1 MNVASW
7 ASFANV
13 RSRFM
18 QQQITDSLIIIA
30 GKGVYP
36 LELAA
41 SARAQ
46 GVKRLA
52 AVAFP
57 GETEK
62 SIARLVDE
70 VAWIKL
76 GQYAAMLDAM
86 RATKIPAAVMAGQ
99 ISPTAL
105 FRVRPDAAF
114 FALLGRL
121 PEKNAETIFGAVGD
135 DLKKIGIEL
144 LAAHRFM
151 EKSMPEPGLLTATA
165 PTESQQRDIELGL
178 QVAKT
183 TSGLEIGQ
191 TVVVKEGTILAVE
204 AFEGT
209 DATILRAGELGG
221 AGSVVVKVAKR
232 GHDMRFD
239 IPVIGERT
247 LKMLKKACAAVIA
260 VEAHRT
266 IVLDRA
272 NFIAQAGRQNL
283 CVIAIPTQDTP

>member
-1 MNVASW
+1 
-7 ASFANV
+7 
-13 RSRFM
+13 M
-18 QQQITDSLIIIA
+18 QHQIPESLIVIA

-36 LELAA
+36 LELAS

-46 GVKRLA
+46 GVKRIA
-52 AVAFP
+52 AIAIP

-62 SIARLVDE
+62 SIANLVDQ
-70 VAWIKL
+70 VVWIKL

-86 RATKIPAAVMAGQ
+86 KSMQIPHAVMAGQ

-105 FRVRPDAAF
+105 FRVRPDKAF
-114 FALLGRL
+114 FELLGRL
-121 PEKNAETIFGAVGD
+121 KEKNAETIFGAVGG
-135 DLKKIGIEL
+135 DLKNIGIEL
-144 LAAHRFM
+144 LMAHRFM
-151 EKSMPEPGLLTATA
+151 EKSMPGPGVLTDAA

-178 QVAKT
+178 HVAKT

-191 TVVVKEGTILAVE
+191 TVVIKEGTILAVE

-221 AGSVVVKVAKR
+221 PGSVVVKVAKQ

-239 IPVIGERT
+239 IPVVGDRT
-247 LKMLKKACAAVIA
+247 LKTLRKAKAAVIA

-266 IVLDRA
+266 ILLDRA
-272 NFIAQAGRQNL
+272 SLIAQANRQGV
-283 CVIAIPTQDTP
+283 CIVAIPTQDST

>member
-1 MNVASW
+1 MATQ
-7 ASFANV
+7 APE
-13 RSRFM
+13 
-18 QQQITDSLIIIA
+18 SLIIIA

-46 GVKRLA
+46 GVKRICA
-52 AVAFP
+52 IAYP

-62 SIARLVDE
+62 SIAHLVDQ
-70 VAWIKL
+70 VVWIKL
-76 GQYAAMLDAM
+76 GQYTAMLEAM
-86 RATKIPAAVMAGQ
+86 SGFGIPRAVMAGG

-105 FRVRPDAAF
+105 FRVRPDGAF
-114 FALLGRL
+114 IALLGRL
-121 PEKNAETIFGAVGD
+121 PQKNADTIFGAVGE

-144 LAAHRFM
+144 QPAHLFM
-151 EKSMPEPGLLTATA
+151 EKSMPEPGLLTATP

-178 QVAKT
+178 LVAKT

-191 TVVVKEGTILAVE
+191 TVVIKEGTVLAVE

-221 AGSVVVKVAKR
+221 PGATIVKVAKR

-247 LKMLKKACAAVIA
+247 LKSCKKAGIAVLA
-260 VEAHRT
+260 VEARRA
-266 IVLDRA
+266 IILDRA
-272 NFIAQAGRQNL
+272 NFLAQASRQNL